1 MNTKSLQQE
10 IGLKAGP
17 HVIYEML
24 LDSDKHSQFTGA
36 KAEINREIGGSVSA
50 YDGMIQAVN
59 EELHHNARIVQT
71 WRGSDW
77 PEGHFSTVTFEIFPT
92 DDGCKLIFSQT
103 GIPEDKYDMVAAGWK
118 EHYWDKMRKMIE
130 E

>member
-1 MNTKSLQQE
+1 MDTKSLRQE
-10 IGLKAGP
+10 AVFKAGP

-36 KAEINREIGGSVSA
+36 KAEISREVGGSVSA
-50 YDGMIQAVN
+50 YDGIIQAVN

-71 WRGSDW
+71 WRSSDW

-92 DDGCKLIFSQT
+92 DEGCGLILTQT
-103 GIPEDKYDMVAAGWK
+103 GIPADKYEMIAEGWQ
-118 EHYWDKMRKMIE
+118 EQYWDKMRKMIE